1 MNTPVITVDGPGG
14 AGKGTLCYSL
24 AKRLHWHML
33 DSGALY
39 RVTAY
44 AAQRAQLSLEDE
56 QALAAL
62 AADID
67 LDFRP
72 AADGL
77 TEVLLGG
84 EDITA
89 AIRTEQCGALASR
102 VAAMAPVRAALLGRQ
117 RRFARLPGLV
127 ADGRDMGTVV
137 FPGAPLKIF
146 LTASAEARAE
156 RRLAQLKGVG
166 RSATLARLR
175 ETIEERDARDRNRA
189 QSPLVPADD
198 ALLIDSTRLGAAAVL
213 ERVLQAARE
222 RGLQQAG
229 EGARI
234 G

>member
-1 MNTPVITVDGPGG
+1 VTPPVITVDGPGG

-44 AAQRAQLSLEDE
+44 AAQRVQLSLDDE
-56 QALAAL
+56 QTLATL
-62 AADID
+62 AADMD

-102 VAAMAPVRAALLGRQ
+102 IAAMAPVRAALLGRQ
-117 RRFARLPGLV
+117 RRFARPPGLV

-137 FPGAPLKIF
+137 FPEAPLKIF

-166 RSATLARLR
+166 RSATLARLL

-189 QSPLVPADD
+189 QSPLVPAED
-198 ALLIDSTRLGAAAVL
+198 ALLIDSTRLGADAVL
-213 ERVLQAARE
+213 ERALQAAQE
-222 RGLQQAG
+222 RGLLQAD
-229 EGARI
+229 ENARI